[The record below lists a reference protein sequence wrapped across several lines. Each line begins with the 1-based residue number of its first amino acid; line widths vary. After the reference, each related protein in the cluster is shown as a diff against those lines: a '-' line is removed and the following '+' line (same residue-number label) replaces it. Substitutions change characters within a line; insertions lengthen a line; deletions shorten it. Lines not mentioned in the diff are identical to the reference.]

1 MPLPYLFHSNVSLL
15 LYAMLLYISIV
26 GLLQFIKVR
35 YLLKPGDSMIFRSLV
50 PLGVAAAVLGFVG
63 LFVQYRESF
72 EAIELA
78 GDISPSIVAAS
89 MKDAFTYPIMG
100 LLTLCISYVFRF
112 LNQLPLEGVKRQK

>member
-15 LYAMLLYISIV
+15 LYAMLIYISVV
-26 GLLQFIKVR
+26 GLLQFIKAR

-78 GDISPSIVAAS
+78 GDISPFIVAAS

-100 LLTLCISYVFRF
+100 LLTLSISYVFRF
-112 LNQLPLEGVKRQK
+112 LYQLPLEGVKRQK